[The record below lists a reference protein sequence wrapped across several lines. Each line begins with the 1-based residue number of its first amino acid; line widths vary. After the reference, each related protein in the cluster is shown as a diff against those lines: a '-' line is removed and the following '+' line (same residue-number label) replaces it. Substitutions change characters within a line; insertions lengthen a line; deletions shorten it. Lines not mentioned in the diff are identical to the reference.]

1 MTDRAIAVMPT
12 RPRCLEKSMS
22 HRPLPL
28 LAALALCAGITHA
41 GTDTTLWP
49 QEIID
54 TMDDQ
59 RLVVFLP
66 NADIAASP
74 EWLPEDGEAPPLT
87 IAEAITHLKKWMA
100 GGTRYRKAEIHEI
113 ELKPIHGHEHEH
125 RWYYLF
131 QLRRPTT
138 GKRKSIYAAVLL
150 NGKVVPVIAE
160 PSSIK

>member
-1 MTDRAIAVMPT
+1 MKERAGNLFLT
-12 RPRCLEKSMS
+12 QPRRSEKSVS
-22 HRPLPL
+22 HRSLPL
-28 LAALALCAGITHA
+28 LTAVALYAGIACAGSGA
-41 GTDTTLWP
+41 ALWP

-74 EWLPEDGEAPPLT
+74 EWQPMEGTPPPLT
-87 IAEAITHLKKWMA
+87 IADAIAHLKKWMA
-100 GGTRYRKAEIHEI
+100 GGPRYRNAEIHEI
-113 ELKPIHGHEHEH
+113 ELKPIHGHEQEH

-131 QLRRPTT
+131 QLRRPDT
-138 GKRKSIYAAVLL
+138 GKRKRIYAAVLL
-150 NGKVVPVIAE
+150 NGKVVPAIVE